1 MNLAWRSPWCW
12 PPLLLACSGC
22 ALSPQAFVD
31 HPDRYGLFVASTW
44 LYADTP
50 VTVQDADSGKIYA
63 IQIKRIGNQRVT
75 YLVQSLPPGH
85 YYVYGVESYS
95 GSPSSLKTGNGYFE
109 VQADC
114 FNYAGHI
121 DLESMDQEQPDLYS
135 DQVSRALRDMPAD
148 LQALA
153 KGRDICISALGH
165 ASSRI
170 PAAEA
175 RKLFGGEG

>member
-1 MNLAWRSPWCW
+1 MRRWLAIVMV
-12 PPLLLACSGC
+12 LSGC
-22 ALSPQAFVD
+22 SLSPQSFVE

-50 VTVQDADSGKIYA
+50 ITVQDADSGKTYA
-63 IQIKRIGNQRVT
+63 IQIRRIGTQRVT

-85 YYVYGVESYS
+85 YYVYGVESFS
-95 GSPSSLKTGNGYFE
+95 GPPAPLKTGNSYFE

-121 DLESMDQEQPDLYS
+121 DLQSLDKEQPDLYS
-135 DQVSRALRDMPAD
+135 DQVGQALRDMPVD
-148 LQALA
+148 LQDLA
-153 KGRDICISALGH
+153 RGRDICISALGH
-165 ASSRI
+165 TGARI

-175 RKLFGGEG
+175 QRLFADQ

>member
-1 MNLAWRSPWCW
+1 MRIVAGVVLSSLGLCAG
-12 PPLLLACSGC
+12 CS
-22 ALSPQAFVD
+22 LSPQAFLE

-44 LYADTP
+44 LYSDTP
-50 VTVQDADSGKIYA
+50 VTVQDADNGKTYA
-63 IQIKRIGNQRVT
+63 IQIKRVGTQRVT

-85 YYVYGVESYS
+85 YYVYGLESYR
-95 GSPSSLKTGNGYFE
+95 GEPVSLKTGNSYFE

-121 DLESMDQEQPDLYS
+121 DLESLDREQPDLYS
-135 DQVSRALRDMPAD
+135 DQVAHALRDMPAD
-148 LQALA
+148 LRDLA
-153 KGRDICISALGH
+153 RGRDICISALGH

-175 RKLFGGEG
+175 TRLFGDEG